1 MANPKK
7 GNGEGTSNGGGLSTK
22 KAIGIGLAGFGLYKI
37 YSDYIAPGYDVYK
50 YSAHPT
56 ADDGIDL
63 ITNATTAQVSFLPE
77 STKNRL
83 MGTDR
88 LKDTAKEQKDHA
100 DFVSHENVSETL
112 DKLEKIGNRVKFGD
126 GPSSAPTEPK
136 KEKPYRM
143 EERDQMRLDL
153 PSLFYDVESLNN
165 SYNKLADNIDG
176 LRRSLKNEKDLNT
189 DADRKLNSD
198 KKLEIE
204 KRSKELEGYKKQ
216 LEEKRGELQTMLD
229 KYKEEFGKNGWPP
242 SHSDYNSNGIPDD
255 IEDGFDPERYN
266 PNSLPAYKPKGEYLC
281 LYSPPIQGQDSCYA
295 VDKFAEAINGG
306 KVFINNYDPIVLD
319 LNGDGK
325 ISINKRTNSNVYFD
339 YSGDGTS
346 IKTSWVGKE
355 DGILVFDKNNDG
367 KINDGSELLGNFT
380 QKSDGST
387 TKHGYD
393 ALSLLDSNKDGVIDA
408 KDEGFVNLKVWQD
421 ANSNGI
427 VDEGEMKKLSELNI
441 SSLNLTHQT
450 ENKNLEDRNKI
461 THVGSYTMTD
471 GSSRTMAD
479 VEFSVLPSD
488 SKVKVDEKYI
498 KNHITGVNVGGTG
511 RLADLA
517 IAANI
522 SNDLSGLLCM
532 YDMLDSKEKQMGILD
547 ELLYEWAKTDSK
559 FNSYNIELLKAQ
571 EVSQGEVDSK
581 TTIISLTPSQARS
594 FREQMA
600 NGCKDEALLSR
611 FESSKRKI
619 QVVSAMMG
627 MDLSKHYYSTD
638 ERLRQFLDMVDSTYD
653 NLKSGTYRILLPQ
666 TRLKEYMERL
676 YVIVDRDG
684 NFSYNSSR
692 VIDKFKEINL
702 SDPKK
707 AFVDL
712 AEFAT
717 LFQSKKDFAAGLS
730 LLAEF
735 AYGAN
740 KRGVLSEYLDALG
753 KDMQSKINITT
764 SSSGSA
770 GDDIMVGSDGN
781 DALYGEGG
789 NSILYGGDGDDK
801 LYGNNSSDIL
811 EGGAGNDYLEGGNG
825 DDTYIFR
832 KGDGADTIYDLSG
845 NDTIKFGEGISLN
858 DLIVKRADDN
868 INNLEISI
876 KGTEDKITIKDVYW
890 NGGRNY
896 YNGRMM
902 ENFEF
907 ADGTKLSFS
916 EFQSQTYFKGTDAN
930 DTIMGANSNDE
941 IYGGA
946 GDDTLIGQDG
956 DDILY
961 GGAGNDA
968 LYGEGGNSILYGGD
982 GDDKLYGNNSSDILE
997 GGAGNDYLE
1006 GGNGDDTYIFRKGD
1020 GADTIYDL
1028 SGNDTIRF
1036 KEGVSKEN
1044 ITFQRVANDLVL
1056 KYGDND
1062 TVRINNQF
1070 GGSSIEQIALASGE
1084 YITASKINKIIEDLN
1099 AYAANNGMSNISMD
1113 DMKNNPDIMQMFASG
1128 WGN

>member
-1 MANPKK
+1 
-7 GNGEGTSNGGGLSTK
+7 
-22 KAIGIGLAGFGLYKI
+22 
-37 YSDYIAPGYDVYK
+37 
-50 YSAHPT
+50 
-56 ADDGIDL
+56 
-63 ITNATTAQVSFLPE
+63 
-77 STKNRL
+77 
-83 MGTDR
+83 
-88 LKDTAKEQKDHA
+88 
-100 DFVSHENVSETL
+100 
-112 DKLEKIGNRVKFGD
+112 
-126 GPSSAPTEPK
+126 
-136 KEKPYRM
+136 M
-143 EERDQMRLDL
+143 EERDKMRLDL

-165 SYNKLADNIDG
+165 SYNRLANDIDG
-176 LRRSLKNEKDLNT
+176 LRRSLKNEKDLKT
-189 DADRKLNSD
+189 DADRELNSN

-204 KRSKELEGYKKQ
+204 KSNKELEGYKKQ

-306 KVFINNYDPIVLD
+306 KVFINAYDPIVLD

-441 SSLNLTHQT
+441 NSLNLTHQT

-461 THVGSYTMTD
+461 THVGSYTMAD

-532 YDMLDSKEKQMGILD
+532 YDMLDSKEKQMGILN

-559 FNSYNIELLKAQ
+559 FSSYNIELLKAQ

-600 NGCKDEALLSR
+600 NGCKDETLLSR

-653 NLKSGTYRILLPQ
+653 NLKSSTYRILLPQ

-676 YVIVDRDG
+676 YVVVDRDG

-740 KRGVLSEYLDALG
+740 KRGVLGEYVAAIGQETQNKLDIAT
-753 KDMQSKINITT
+753 IT
-764 SSSGSA
+764 SNSSGTNA
-770 GDDIMVGSDGN
+770 NDMIVGSEGN
-781 DALYGEGG
+781 DTLYGQNGNDTVYGGEGNDKLYG
-789 NSILYGGDGDDK
+789 GADNDILYGGDGDDA
-801 LYGNNSSDIL
+801 LYGESGSDTL
-811 EGGAGNDYLEGGNG
+811 EGGAGNDRLEGGYG
-825 DDTYIFR
+825 DDTYIFGR
-832 KGDGADTIYDLSG
+832 GDGADNIYDDSG
-845 NDTIKFGEGISLN
+845 NDTIKFKEGISLK
-858 DLIVKRADDN
+858 DLIVKRAENN
-868 INNLEISI
+868 IDNLEISI
-876 KGTEDKITIKDVYW
+876 KGTKDKITINNAYIW
-890 NGGRNY
+890 SGSTYNGG
-896 YNGRMM
+896 MI

-907 ADGTKLSFS
+907 ADGTKLSLS
-916 EFQSQTYFKGTDAN
+916 ELEKQTMFKGTDAS
-930 DTIMGANSNDE
+930 DSIYGADASDE
-941 IYGGA
+941 IHGQA
-946 GDDTLIGQDG
+946 GDDTIYANNG

-961 GGAGNDA
+961 GESGADTLYGQNGNDTVYGGEGNDK
-968 LYGEGGNSILYGGD
+968 LYGGADNDILYGGD
-982 GDDKLYGNNSSDILE
+982 GDDALYGESGSDTLE
-997 GGAGNDYLE
+997 GGAGNDRLE
-1006 GGNGDDTYIFRKGD
+1006 GGYGDDTYIFGRGD
-1020 GADTIYDL
+1020 GADNIYDD
-1028 SGNDTIRF
+1028 SGNDTIKF
-1036 KEGVSKEN
+1036 KEGIKKEN

-1056 KYGDND
+1056 KYGEND

-1070 GGSSIEQIALASGE
+1070 SGGAIEQIALASGE

-1099 AYAANNGMSNISMD
+1099 AYASNNGMSNISMD

>member
-1 MANPKK
+1 MGIYASFLEIFKK
-7 GNGEGTSNGGGLSTK
+7 ADQINDAKDMTDLLKMYREKNATAEDSIDATKNMLQGPGGLIVDIGERATGKDTLEPIKDIARKLESNAKRTENFYKGWTSDNNGNDLTEAEKYIRDRNIAREAIEEAKRTIRYKMEDIRNIVKNNDQNKVKLNELLK
-22 KAIGIGLAGFGLYKI
+22 KYEDGGAMTTEDKKEYERLKDNTETLDHDIYGLVKKVEDLERALKSKISHYKTQ
-37 YSDYIAPGYDVYK
+37 YSDYESEK
-50 YSAHPT
+50 YH
-56 ADDGIDL
+56 
-63 ITNATTAQVSFLPE
+63 
-77 STKNRL
+77 
-83 MGTDR
+83 
-88 LKDTAKEQKDHA
+88 
-100 DFVSHENVSETL
+100 
-112 DKLEKIGNRVKFGD
+112 
-126 GPSSAPTEPK
+126 APT
-136 KEKPYRM
+136 
-143 EERDQMRLDL
+143 
-153 PSLFYDVESLNN
+153 
-165 SYNKLADNIDG
+165 
-176 LRRSLKNEKDLNT
+176 
-189 DADRKLNSD
+189 D
-198 KKLEIE
+198 K
-204 KRSKELEGYKKQ
+204 Q
-216 LEEKRGELQTMLD
+216 
-229 KYKEEFGKNGWPP
+229 
-242 SHSDYNSNGIPDD
+242 
-255 IEDGFDPERYN
+255 DGFDPDEKYHEDSTLMPSKDPFN
-266 PNSLPAYKPKGEYLC
+266 PCHKKPISKVTCDQLDEMIDVIKKYM
-281 LYSPPIQGQDSCYA
+281 
-295 VDKFAEAINGG
+295 INT
-306 KVFINNYDPIVLD
+306 YDPIVLD

-325 ISINKRTNSNVYFD
+325 ISINKRTDSGVYFD
-339 YSGDGTS
+339 YLGDGTS

-479 VEFSVLPSD
+479 IEFSVLPSD

-522 SNDLSGLLCM
+522 SSDLSGLLCM

-559 FNSYNIELLKAQ
+559 FSSYNIELLKAQ
-571 EVSQGEVDSK
+571 EVSQGEADSK

-638 ERLRQFLDMVDSTYD
+638 ERLKKFLDTVDTIYD
-653 NLKSGTYRILLPQ
+653 NLKSDTYRILLPQ

-676 YVIVDRDG
+676 YVVVDRDG
-684 NFSYNSSR
+684 NISYDSSR
-692 VIDKFKEINL
+692 VIHKFKEINL

-740 KRGVLSEYLDALG
+740 KRGVLSEYIAAIGQETQNKLDIAT
-753 KDMQSKINITT
+753 IT
-764 SSSGSA
+764 SNSSGTNA
-770 GDDIMVGSDGN
+770 NDIMVGSTGADTLYGGNGN
-781 DALYGEGG
+781 D
-789 NSILYGGDGDDK
+789 ILYGGEGNDK
-801 LYGNNSSDIL
+801 LYGGNDNDILYGSDGDDDLYGEAGNDIL
-811 EGGAGNDYLEGGNG
+811 EGGAGNDRLEGGDY
-825 DDTYIFR
+825 DDTYIFGR
-832 KGDGADTIYDLSG
+832 GDGSDTIYDRHGG
-845 NDTIKFGEGISLN
+845 NDTIKFKEGI
-858 DLIVKRADDN
+858 
-868 INNLEISI
+868 
-876 KGTEDKITIKDVYW
+876 G
-890 NGGRNY
+890 
-896 YNGRMM
+896 
-902 ENFEF
+902 
-907 ADGTKLSFS
+907 
-916 EFQSQTYFKGTDAN
+916 
-930 DTIMGANSNDE
+930 
-941 IYGGA
+941 
-946 GDDTLIGQDG
+946 
-956 DDILY
+956 
-961 GGAGNDA
+961 
-968 LYGEGGNSILYGGD
+968 
-982 GDDKLYGNNSSDILE
+982 
-997 GGAGNDYLE
+997 
-1006 GGNGDDTYIFRKGD
+1006 
-1020 GADTIYDL
+1020 
-1028 SGNDTIRF
+1028 
-1036 KEGVSKEN
+1036 KEN

-1056 KYGDND
+1056 KYGEND
-1062 TVRINNQF
+1062 AVRINNQF

-1099 AYAANNGMSNISMD
+1099 AYASNNGMSNISMD

>member
-88 LKDTAKEQKDHA
+88 LKNTGKELGDRANSLSPGNISK
-100 DFVSHENVSETL
+100 TL
-112 DKLEKIGNRVKFGD
+112 DEWEKDGTRVKFGD
-126 GPSSAPTEPK
+126 DPSSAPAEPK
-136 KEKPYRM
+136 DEKSYSIKK
-143 EERDQMRLDL
+143 RDDMRLDL
-153 PSLFYDVESLNN
+153 RSLFYDVEDLNDLHN
-165 SYNKLADNIDG
+165 RLADDIDG

-198 KKLEIE
+198 KKSEIE

-216 LEEKRGELQTMLD
+216 LEEKRGELLTKLGEYK
-229 KYKEEFGKNGWPP
+229 KYFGFN
-242 SHSDYNSNGIPDD
+242 DDNYNGILDD
-255 IEDGFDPERYN
+255 IEDGFDPEKYN

-319 LNGDGK
+319 LNGDGQ
-325 ISINKRTNSNVYFD
+325 ISINKRTDSGVYFD
-339 YSGDGTS
+339 YLGDGTS

-380 QKSDGST
+380 QKPDGST

-393 ALSLLDSNKDGVIDA
+393 ALSLLDSNKDGIIDA
-408 KDEGFVNLKVWQD
+408 QDEGFVNLKVWQD
-421 ANSNGI
+421 ANSNGV

-471 GSSRTMAD
+471 GSSHTMAD

-653 NLKSGTYRILLPQ
+653 NLKSSTYRILLPQ

-676 YVIVDRDG
+676 YVVVDRDG

-692 VIDKFKEINL
+692 VIHKFKEINL
-702 SDPKK
+702 SDPKR

-740 KRGVLSEYLDALG
+740 KRGVLGEYVAAIGQETQNKLDIAT
-753 KDMQSKINITT
+753 IT
-764 SSSGSA
+764 SNSSGTNA
-770 GDDIMVGSDGN
+770 NDMMVGSENNDTLYGQNGN
-781 DALYGEGG
+781 DTVYGGEGNDKLYGGNDNDILYGGEGDDALYGESG
-789 NSILYGGDGDDK
+789 N
-801 LYGNNSSDIL
+801 DIL
-811 EGGAGNDYLEGGNG
+811 EGGAGNDGLDGGYG
-825 DDTYIFR
+825 DDTYIFGR
-832 KGDGADTIYDLSG
+832 GDGADNIYDVG
-845 NDTIKFGEGISLN
+845 GTDTIKFKEGI
-858 DLIVKRADDN
+858 
-868 INNLEISI
+868 
-876 KGTEDKITIKDVYW
+876 G
-890 NGGRNY
+890 
-896 YNGRMM
+896 
-902 ENFEF
+902 
-907 ADGTKLSFS
+907 
-916 EFQSQTYFKGTDAN
+916 
-930 DTIMGANSNDE
+930 
-941 IYGGA
+941 
-946 GDDTLIGQDG
+946 
-956 DDILY
+956 
-961 GGAGNDA
+961 
-968 LYGEGGNSILYGGD
+968 
-982 GDDKLYGNNSSDILE
+982 
-997 GGAGNDYLE
+997 
-1006 GGNGDDTYIFRKGD
+1006 
-1020 GADTIYDL
+1020 
-1028 SGNDTIRF
+1028 
-1036 KEGVSKEN
+1036 KEN

-1099 AYAANNGMSNISMD
+1099 AYASNNGMSNISMD